1 MGDIMKGYKNI
12 IWGLLFIIVGI
23 IVFTNSF
30 GITNITI
37 FFDGWWTLFIIVP
50 CFIGL
55 FKDDYC
61 IILDKGLGNAT
72 INGKNMS
79 GDTTYGTG
87 ENKLDIDGGLG
98 SIQIDF
104 IENR

>member
-1 MGDIMKGYKNI
+1 MGICFYYSGVIFGLNALEITDIN
-12 IWGLLFIIVGI
+12 
-23 IVFTNSF
+23 
-30 GITNITI
+30 I

-79 GDTTYGTG
+79 DDTTYGTG
-87 ENKLDIDGGLG
+87 ENKLDIDGGVG

>member
-1 MGDIMKGYKNI
+1 MNKISNLL
-12 IWGLLFIIVGI
+12 WGFVFIIVRVI
-23 IVFTNSF
+23 F
-30 GITNITI
+30 GLNALEITDINI

-79 GDTTYGTG
+79 DDTTYGTG
-87 ENKLDIDGGLG
+87 ENKLDIDDGLG

>member
-1 MGDIMKGYKNI
+1 MNKMSNLL
-12 IWGLLFIIVGI
+12 WGFVFIIVGVI
-23 IVFTNSF
+23 F
-30 GITNITI
+30 GLNALETTYINI
-37 FFDGWWTLFIIVP
+37 FFDGWWILFIIVP

-55 FKDDYC
+55 FKDDYF
-61 IILDKGLGNAT
+61 ITLDKGLGNAT